1 MIENI
6 FSNAYFFMNSINY
19 KFVVN
24 VVAIFASI
32 YSVKIQYSIIQQGKD
47 DIIKYNDNII
57 KNNADIIKNNC
68 EIYEYNAGV
77 IKYNVD
83 VIKYNSKLKN
93 ISENDLKDE
102 NISVNDLK
110 DEPENISENDLK
122 PENISEND
130 LKNEEEKDVSY
141 DDELINECY
150 DLIPLS
156 NAKKHRVL
164 HWFFS

>member
-6 FSNAYFFMNSINY
+6 FSNAYFFMNLINY
-19 KFVVN
+19 RFVVK

-32 YSVKIQYSIIQQGKD
+32 YSVKIQYSIIQQSND

-83 VIKYNSKLKN
+83 VIKHNVELEN
-93 ISENDLKDE
+93 ISENDLKDG
-102 NISVNDLK
+102 
-110 DEPENISENDLK
+110 ENISENDLK
-122 PENISEND
+122 EENISEND